1 MRIDYLN
8 SDILLFR
15 GDSLAALATAFIDG
29 ERVLL
34 VDALASQYDA
44 IEMRDYLENTLHKRV
59 ERIVLTHDGKTHAAA
74 VALFPAAEL
83 VSGPAQAGNISW
95 GRHTLDLFPVP
106 GAGQGALAIDVP
118 SADLLFVADS
128 IVGNIASLGN
138 LSPEQADDALARL
151 QERERSQVVPRHV
164 GAACGRVL
172 GNARVYL
179 AQLGERVRQL
189 RACLTPQAAAE
200 AIARIAIDEVLVK
213 GEFATPLERH
223 WHADNLKQI
232 AERQL
237 FPASATQGA
246 AKPVRSRTQAC
257 CDTITSV
264 LTAMLGRLA
273 ERGV

>member
-1 MRIDYLN
+1 MRIDYLS
-8 SDILLFR
+8 SDIILFR

-34 VDALASQYDA
+34 VDGLASQYDA
-44 IEMRDYLENTLHKRV
+44 IEMRDFLENTLHKRV
-59 ERIVLTHDGKTHAAA
+59 ERIVLTDGGGAHAAA

-83 VSGPAQAGNISW
+83 IASSDRALSLAW
-95 GRHTLDLFPVP
+95 GRHILDMFQTP

-128 IVGNIASLGN
+128 IVGNIAMIGSLT
-138 LSPEQADDALARL
+138 PEQADDALLRL
-151 QERERSQVVPRHV
+151 QDRGRGQVVPRYV
-164 GAACGRVL
+164 GAACGRAL
-172 GNARVYL
+172 GNARAYL
-179 AQLGERVRQL
+179 ARLEDRVVQL
-189 RACLTPQAAAE
+189 RTSLAPQSANE
-200 AIARIAIDEVLVK
+200 AIARIALDDCLVE

-223 WHADNLKQI
+223 WHANNLKQI

-237 FPASATQGA
+237 FPAVAAQGA
-246 AKPVRSRTQAC
+246 TKPARSRTQAC